1 MATTDAVRHLLKN
14 KDQKASLS
22 MFYTTGLLK
31 EFLLQEGVIGKE
43 PQTNLLED
51 RDSSSEAS
59 EKVTHMTYQ

>member
-1 MATTDAVRHLLKN
+1 
-14 KDQKASLS
+14 